1 MQFTFKAMM
10 KHWSRDLVE
19 RVENFVRLRTSGQ
32 LRLVHVAFW
41 LLFFPA
47 KKHSTASASGVFH
60 PELWPVWNTETETP
74 MISRGG
80 SGQWLAKPGWGGA
93 LLRCL
98 RILFLG
104 IWKMRDMAQELLV
117 SLERYWAISFA
128 SFELL
133 HRWSWVIVQKSSGKC
148 ADWSDGST
156 AILEPSTPAF
166 RWNPAANCMSC
177 EHRQASKFD
186 LLAVK

>member
-47 KKHSTASASGVFH
+47 KKHSTASASGVFY

-80 SGQWLAKPGWGGA
+80 SGQWLAEPGLGGA
-93 LLRCL
+93 LCWGACG
-98 RILFLG
+98 FC
-104 IWKMRDMAQELLV
+104 
-117 SLERYWAISFA
+117 SLAFGKWGTWPKSFWLALSDIERYHLQALSF
-128 SFELL
+128 
-133 HRWSWVIVQKSSGKC
+133 RWSWVIVQKSSGKC
-148 ADWSDGST
+148 VDWSDGST